1 MNNKAIIILSVKAAS
16 EMGMDIK
23 DIYEQ
28 YRICIQGLKL
38 IPKDKAI
45 IILSVLMIMV
55 SQAYAQNQKQV
66 SVTVYNSNLGVV
78 KDVRE
83 MNMNSGISTIKLTDV
98 AERIDPTSVKIKL
111 DGEVLEQN
119 YQYDLVSLD
128 KIRRKRRSA

>member
-1 MNNKAIIILSVKAAS
+1 MNN
-16 EMGMDIK
+16 
-23 DIYEQ
+23 
-28 YRICIQGLKL
+28 
-38 IPKDKAI
+38 KAI